1 MEKIEKIRTNVF
13 KENQNLRVE
22 NKYLHDKLKDV
33 KKESMGKDKI
43 IADLKKN
50 LANF

>member
-1 MEKIEKIRTNVF
+1 MEKIENIRTNVF
-13 KENQNLRVE
+13 KENQNLRTE

-33 KKESMGKDKI
+33 KKESMEKDKI
-43 IADLKKN
+43 IEELKKN